1 MFRAAQKSIATT
13 AKQIKH
19 WSMSLWS
26 PVTKDLWCVSNA
38 LCVGA
43 MLSPFPD
50 ALWELDTCETTSARR
65 TALLFCFHT
74 SFVAVPKLQMRV
86 GKQCLQ
92 LDLTEDGRKPSQW
105 QIWRTSNRIQTE
117 SVLSR
122 FGAISVCFK
131 QFLSFPLHSHRA
143 WKAESRAGT
152 ILTFLTTEE

>member
-13 AKQIKH
+13 AKQIKP

-26 PVTKDLWCVSNA
+26 PVNKDSCCVLNA
-38 LCVGA
+38 LCAGA
-43 MLSPFPD
+43 ILFPFPD
-50 ALWELDTCETTSARR
+50 ALWKLDTSEITSGRR
-65 TALLFCFHT
+65 TALFCFHT
-74 SFVAVPKLQMRV
+74 SFVVVPKLQMRA

-92 LDLTEDGRKPSQW
+92 LDLSEDGRKPSQW

-131 QFLSFPLHSHRA
+131 QFLSFPLHSHTA

-152 ILTFLTTEE
+152 ILTFLTIEE